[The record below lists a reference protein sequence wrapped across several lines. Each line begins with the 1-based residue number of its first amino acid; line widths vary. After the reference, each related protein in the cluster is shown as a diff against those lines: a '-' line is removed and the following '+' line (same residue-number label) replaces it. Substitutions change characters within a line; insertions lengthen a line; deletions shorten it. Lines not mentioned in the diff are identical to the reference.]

1 MATLQVLCPNGRRQ
15 NVKITPNTKLL
26 QVLEDVCQKQKFL
39 PAEDYSLK
47 HGRNTLDLTLSMRY
61 ANLSNNAKL
70 ELVKCEK
77 SRAESAVLIALQLE
91 GGERLQGEFEPGT
104 TLWELLQHWEG
115 QEEGKYAGK
124 LAYVDSS
131 TTPPLQPVCIY
142 MREEVTGEFALQ
154 ETLLRT
160 LGLTGGRAVI
170 RLLHRSVEDSVLTE
184 IKTKIEKEKQRK
196 ARLAGGPSQQTQ
208 PKQSQNEQ
216 KTDPSSPSGKAV
228 KQSIS
233 VETQVQTGES
243 SVAEVKAESTNISL
257 NINLNI
263 QNDGQPIRMSQP
275 PSEEGSPQTRR
286 EEPAN
291 KMVRLE
297 ESHDVGEPMEVEQ
310 VQIGENPMETEDVV
324 SSSTETRQQPTAS
337 TDSRESARQNAVNEL
352 RDIPGIE
359 VFSPNDFNDLPPDQQ
374 RVAKRL
380 AQALFSSMGASGQG
394 PAISQGGANSEGGA
408 RKKKPAPK
416 QQQQPT
422 FANFKFPE
430 ETKGKNLYKNE
441 MSNVKQEDFKPCDRR
456 TIVFN
461 AEESLRSPG
470 SSEGTEDLPD
480 DFFELTE
487 RDIRSLMAEKQKQ
500 LNSLEDQPLM
510 TASMRKA
517 RVEEMYSKYERV
529 VIRVQF
535 HDKLVLQG
543 LFRPRETVFAVQKFV
558 KEHLEDKSIPF
569 YLYTSPPK
577 NVLKDQSKTLIE
589 AQLVPAA
596 VVYFGSEHQKAHYLS
611 SAVLAEQSSKLKAD
625 ILVAECLNAVEED
638 AESNEAQPSSSKG
651 KKPVNFKPAASSSSS
666 SPASSSSGRSTGS
679 SDKPVPKWFK
689 IGKK

>member
-47 HGRNTLDLTLSMRY
+47 QVEKLFCSVFVIVKQQHGRNTLDLTLSMRY

-310 VQIGENPMETEDVV
+310 VQIGENPMETED
-324 SSSTETRQQPTAS
+324 
-337 TDSRESARQNAVNEL
+337 SARQNAVNEL

-441 MSNVKQEDFKPCDRR
+441 MS
-456 TIVFN
+456 
-461 AEESLRSPG
+461 
-470 SSEGTEDLPD
+470 
-480 DFFELTE
+480 
-487 RDIRSLMAEKQKQ
+487 
-500 LNSLEDQPLM
+500 
-510 TASMRKA
+510 
-517 RVEEMYSKYERV
+517 
-529 VIRVQF
+529 
-535 HDKLVLQG
+535 
-543 LFRPRETVFAVQKFV
+543 
-558 KEHLEDKSIPF
+558 
-569 YLYTSPPK
+569 
-577 NVLKDQSKTLIE
+577 
-589 AQLVPAA
+589 
-596 VVYFGSEHQKAHYLS
+596 
-611 SAVLAEQSSKLKAD
+611 
-625 ILVAECLNAVEED
+625 LNAVEED

>member
-196 ARLAGGPSQQTQ
+196 ARLA
-208 PKQSQNEQ
+208 
-216 KTDPSSPSGKAV
+216 
-228 KQSIS
+228 
-233 VETQVQTGES
+233 
-243 SVAEVKAESTNISL
+243 
-257 NINLNI
+257 
-263 QNDGQPIRMSQP
+263 
-275 PSEEGSPQTRR
+275 
-286 EEPAN
+286 
-291 KMVRLE
+291 
-297 ESHDVGEPMEVEQ
+297 
-310 VQIGENPMETEDVV
+310 
-324 SSSTETRQQPTAS
+324 AS

-422 FANFKFPE
+422 FANFK
-430 ETKGKNLYKNE
+430 
-441 MSNVKQEDFKPCDRR
+441 
-456 TIVFN
+456 
-461 AEESLRSPG
+461 
-470 SSEGTEDLPD
+470 
-480 DFFELTE
+480 
-487 RDIRSLMAEKQKQ
+487 
-500 LNSLEDQPLM
+500 
-510 TASMRKA
+510 
-517 RVEEMYSKYERV
+517 
-529 VIRVQF
+529 
-535 HDKLVLQG
+535 
-543 LFRPRETVFAVQKFV
+543 
-558 KEHLEDKSIPF
+558 
-569 YLYTSPPK
+569 
-577 NVLKDQSKTLIE
+577 

-596 VVYFGSEHQKAHYLS
+596 VVYFGSEHQK
-611 SAVLAEQSSKLKAD
+611 
-625 ILVAECLNAVEED
+625 
-638 AESNEAQPSSSKG
+638 G
-651 KKPVNFKPAASSSSS
+651 KK
-666 SPASSSSGRSTGS
+666 
-679 SDKPVPKWFK
+679 
-689 IGKK
+689 